1 MKVYPLQFQP
11 ILKDRIWGGTKLKTY
26 LNKPITTEITGE
38 SWEISTVEND
48 VSVIANGFFKGK
60 SLNELINES
69 PEAVL
74 GTKVYKEF
82 GKQFPLL
89 FKYLDAREDLSIQVH
104 PNDALAKNRHNSFGK
119 TEMWYVMQADD
130 DARLI
135 VGFKE
140 KSSPEE
146 YLKSLENKTIIDILD
161 TKKVKKGDVFFLETG
176 TVHAIGAGTVIAEIQ
191 QTSDITYRLYDFDR
205 VDANGNTRELHVDL
219 ALDAINYNVV
229 DAQKNY
235 SKVENEAN
243 VMVDCPYFT
252 TNFIPLD
259 GNVAVVNDE
268 KSFLVYMCVEGSFE
282 LNYDGENYS
291 YKTGDTVLIPA
302 KMNEF
307 EIYGKASLLEI
318 YIS

>member
-1 MKVYPLQFQP
+1 M
-11 ILKDRIWGGTKLKTY
+11 
-26 LNKPITTEITGE
+26 
-38 SWEISTVEND
+38 
-48 VSVIANGFFKGK
+48 
-60 SLNELINES
+60 INES

-74 GTKVYKEF
+74 GTKVYKQF

-104 PNDALAKNRHNSFGK
+104 PNDALAKKRHNSFGK

-140 KSSPEE
+140 KSSPDE

-161 TKKVKKGDVFFLETG
+161 TKKVEKGDVFFLETG
-176 TVHAIGAGTVIAEIQ
+176 TVHAIGAGTIIAEIQ

-291 YKTGDTVLIPA
+291 YKIGDTVLIPA